1 MAQDLNA
8 AFESLESVLP
18 EERERQLALSL
29 ASHLDLKLDARSL
42 QTNGT
47 VTLLGP
53 DNVPIALRREDLN
66 YLRFRLTRLRNFQA
80 EMRQFSRRQIFQQLP
95 SLSQQMDFF

>member
-18 EERERQLALSL
+18 EERERQLALSI
-29 ASHLDLKLDARSL
+29 ASHLDLKQDARSL
-42 QTNGT
+42 QANGT
-47 VTLLGP
+47 ITLLGP
-53 DNVPIALRREDLN
+53 DDEPLVLRREDLN

-80 EMRQFSRRQIFQQLP
+80 EMRQFARRHVFQNLP
-95 SLSQQMDFF
+95 SLPRQMDFF